1 MSWTDERVETL
12 KLDPTIGQRQAEKL
26 RALRAN
32 RDGAK
37 AEALLARLENA
48 ARGTDNLIPLMV
60 DCVEARVT
68 LGEISH
74 RLRKVWGEY
83 QPQVVI

>member
-1 MSWTDERVETL
+1 MTPEEKVELL
-12 KLDPTIGQRQAEKL
+12 KLDPTIGRRQAEKL

-37 AEALLARLENA
+37 AEALLARLETA
-48 ARGTDNLIPLMV
+48 ARGTENLIPLFV

-74 RLRKVWGEY
+74 RLRTVWGEY